1 MSVDIRKFFDTIS
14 HQWMLD
20 NIGIPEQVL
29 KEFLKAGFAL
39 PDGSTEEN
47 TEGTPQGGPI
57 SPLLANIVL
66 DGLENRIKES
76 IIHLYRKKPSWS
88 PQVYVVRFADD
99 VVITGASKQV
109 LDSIV
114 KPELERFL
122 AERGLSLNQT
132 KTRVVNIKQGFT
144 FLGF

>member
-1 MSVDIRKFFDTIS
+1 VDIQKFFDNIS

-20 NIGIPEQVL
+20 NIEIPEPVL
-29 KEFLKAGFAL
+29 KEFLKAGYAL
-39 PDGSTEEN
+39 PNGTTEEN

-76 IIHLYRKKPSWS
+76 INHLYRKKPSWS

-99 VVITGASKQV
+99 IVITGASKQV
-109 LDSIV
+109 LDNIV
-114 KPELERFL
+114 KPKLEAFL
-122 AERGLSLNQT
+122 AERGLSLNHT
-132 KTRVVNIKQGFT
+132 KTRVTNIKQGFT